1 MNTIRANLLP
11 CAGTA
16 GGVPVHPH
24 AAGRHVIICGD
35 LSARRPGSERTR
47 KPVRLPAERRGRG
60 AISNYQHLTRVSRSA
75 AQTAGRREVAGA
87 I

>member
-1 MNTIRANLLP
+1 MIGIVL
-11 CAGTA
+11 
-16 GGVPVHPH
+16 
-24 AAGRHVIICGD
+24 ICGD

-47 KPVRLPAERRGRG
+47 KPVRLPAERQQFG
-60 AISNYQHLTRVSRSA
+60 AISNYQPLTRVSRSA